1 MKAIK
6 KSSWIKLNEDY
17 KSEINGQKYVL
28 GYNENTNSTIL
39 EPITIINDMKKEKT
53 LNEKW
58 DELPKNTKLF
68 WEAGGRGG
76 IQGWIK
82 HKNKRYESKNN

>member
-1 MKAIK
+1 MI
-6 KSSWIKLNEDY
+6 
-17 KSEINGQKYVL
+17 
-28 GYNENTNSTIL
+28 
-39 EPITIINDMKKEKT
+39 KEKT

-58 DELPKNTKLF
+58 DKLPKNTKLF

-76 IQGWIK
+76 VQGWIK